1 MPGEFNTNQFSAATR
16 SLWDRLQMST
26 TVSDSL
32 YSKCQMMTVT
42 YTEKKT
48 HKKAQSREEKGS
60 RAQEREKQSEKK
72 KKKEGNAI
80 LQCTDWRG
88 RHS

>member
-1 MPGEFNTNQFSAATR
+1 
-16 SLWDRLQMST
+16 
-26 TVSDSL
+26 
-32 YSKCQMMTVT
+32 MMTVT

-72 KKKEGNAI
+72 KKRKEMQFFNALTGEAGI
-80 LQCTDWRG
+80 PDFQTSEQTHGYNTL
-88 RHS
+88 H